1 MGLIDI
7 WHIVRRRWVLI
18 AVIAL
23 TVTAAAVWN
32 ASSRAVTY
40 VSSSTMYVSMATGTS
55 VNDSYQGGLAAQQRV
70 RSYLELAT
78 SVAVAE
84 RVVHDQGLTDS
95 ADEFRGRITASSPPA
110 TTILEIAV
118 SAPTPQRARDLTD
131 ATVAQ
136 FRAVVDSLESI
147 ESGAAPAA
155 RVSVVDR
162 ARLPA
167 APAGPGTSRFVA
179 IGLFGGLLLGFA
191 AAFLRERTDRRVRT
205 SGALADI
212 VPVPVFADFDNGESA
227 AESARRLRNHLRG
240 AQTIECTDLTDRSR
254 SEVAHTLALAFA
266 DAGHPV
272 ILVDAD
278 TSGGG
283 SSSAMSGPGLTTLL
297 RGGVPLDR
305 AITDDWGGTGVAV
318 LPIGHIEP
326 DTSDLIASEHFAHLI
341 ADLRERYYRVVIE
354 TAPVGSAA
362 DAVAVAPLSDAV
374 LGVADLGRLT
384 EPQLRAALAAFGTAG
399 LTGVVSHRTP
409 GSALDRLV
417 GRLKV

>member
-18 AVIAL
+18 AAIAL
-23 TVTAAAVWN
+23 AGTVAGVWYG
-32 ASSRAVTY
+32 SSRVMTY
-40 VSSSTMYVSMATGTS
+40 VASSTMYVSMATGTS

-78 SVAVAE
+78 SAAVAE
-84 RVVHDQGLTDS
+84 RVVHDQGLTES
-95 ADEFRGRITASSPPA
+95 PDEFRSRITASSPPA
-110 TTILEIAV
+110 STILEIAV
-118 SAPTPQRARDLTD
+118 SAPTAQQARDFTD
-131 ATVAQ
+131 VTVAQ
-136 FRAVVDSLESI
+136 FRALVDSLESI
-147 ESGAAPAA
+147 ETGAAPAA

-179 IGLFGGLLLGFA
+179 MGLFGGLLLGFA

-205 SGALADI
+205 SSTLADI
-212 VPVPVFADFDNGESA
+212 APVPVVAAFDHGESPSGA
-227 AESARRLRNHLRG
+227 ARRLRNHLRG
-240 AQTIECTDLTDRSR
+240 AQTIECTSVTDRSQ
-254 SEVAHTLALAFA
+254 SKVAHTLALAFA

-283 SSSAMSGPGLTTLL
+283 SSGTMPGSGLTTLL

-305 AITDDWGGTGVAV
+305 AIIEDWGGTGVAV
-318 LPIGHIEP
+318 LPIGQIEP

-341 ADLRERYYRVVIE
+341 ADLRKRYHRVVIE
-354 TAPVGSAA
+354 TAPVSCAP
-362 DAVAVAPLSDAV
+362 DAVAVAPLSDAI
-374 LGVADLGRLT
+374 LAIADLGKLT
-384 EPQLRAALAAFGTAG
+384 EPQLRTA
-399 LTGVVSHRTP
+399 LTGFGASGPTGMVGYHVP
-409 GSALDRLV
+409 GSAADRLV
-417 GRLKV
+417 GWLRV